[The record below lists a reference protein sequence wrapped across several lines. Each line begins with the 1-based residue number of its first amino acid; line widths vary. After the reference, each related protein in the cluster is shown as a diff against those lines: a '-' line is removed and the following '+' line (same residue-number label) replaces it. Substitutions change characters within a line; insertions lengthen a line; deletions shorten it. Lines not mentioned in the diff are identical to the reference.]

1 MGQRPFI
8 LTVTTEA
15 HPPTLYNTPGTTPA
29 EVERPKPKAQKFSAT
44 GDYDRT
50 LVLAK
55 QAGQTGQDST
65 QVETG
70 LPRGRLFLPGFLFM
84 QTWPLPWN
92 ST

>member
-1 MGQRPFI
+1 MAAAGLKAATCIRSRDQGVGQRPFI

-15 HPPTLYNTPGTTPA
+15 HPRAQYNTSGTTPA
-29 EVERPKPKAQKFSAT
+29 EVERPKPRAQK
-44 GDYDRT
+44 
-50 LVLAK
+50 
-55 QAGQTGQDST
+55 GQDST

-70 LPRGRLFLPGFLFM
+70 LPKGRLFLPGFLFM